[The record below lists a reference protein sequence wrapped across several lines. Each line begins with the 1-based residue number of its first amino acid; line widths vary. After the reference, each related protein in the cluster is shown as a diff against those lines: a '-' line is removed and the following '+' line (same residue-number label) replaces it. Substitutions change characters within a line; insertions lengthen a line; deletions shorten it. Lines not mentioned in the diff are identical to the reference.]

1 MNCHFDG
8 EAAYDFAKSAK
19 SKLTGLRDELST
31 AEESLNVAEASGMEV
46 SLGRSQWA
54 GANEALVKARVK
66 VHTFTIEPV
75 DEIVRE
81 GLNLASQ
88 ARQTGVDALVERD
101 FRRKGL
107 GISLISIVLVMIG
120 LWLKVRSIEAV
131 QR

>member
-1 MNCHFDG
+1 M
-8 EAAYDFAKSAK
+8 
-19 SKLTGLRDELST
+19 
-31 AEESLNVAEASGMEV
+31 
-46 SLGRSQWA
+46 
-54 GANEALVKARVK
+54 
-66 VHTFTIEPV
+66 

-120 LWLKVRSIEAV
+120 LWLKVRSIESV
-131 QR
+131 QG